1 MLRDER
7 DYLMRMIAAA
17 AAIVA
22 KLRTRLSGGGAPD
35 EIVREARQAQG
46 ELLGKDW
53 GLLRALDAASAAQIL
68 GDKDKRAAWADLMR
82 VEAEALRAAGK
93 ADEASALEQRAKVIG
108 ADPSLRS
115 G

>member
-7 DYLMRMIAAA
+7 DYLMRMIAMA

-22 KLRTRLSGGGAPD
+22 KLRSRLAAGGQPD

-53 GLLRALDAASAAQIL
+53 GLLRALDATSAAQIL
-68 GDKDKRAAWADLMR
+68 GDKDKRAAWADLMN
-82 VEAEALRAAGK
+82 VEAEALRASGK
-93 ADEASALEQRAKVIG
+93 ANDAAALEARAATIRR
-108 ADPSLRS
+108 DI
-115 G
+115 